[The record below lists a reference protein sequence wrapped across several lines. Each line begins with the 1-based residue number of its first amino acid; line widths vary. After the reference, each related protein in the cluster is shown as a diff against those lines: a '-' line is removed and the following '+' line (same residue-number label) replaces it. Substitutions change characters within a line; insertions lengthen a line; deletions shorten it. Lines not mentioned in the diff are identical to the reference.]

1 MKAIGFKSI
10 AVLAV
15 IASISF
21 AACKNH
27 ADNTKSNDNGAEN
40 LHNEFFISEK
50 NISDEWILFVYAQK
64 AYSFKKSGDIV
75 FGQNLYEYSA
85 KLEDGIV
92 SILNKRYNF
101 NINNIDDFFSL
112 SVDRY
117 YKLKEEYK
125 FIDIRIKYS
134 IAAYGHVLNRMANYE
149 IVAERMASSSAFF
162 LCMDE
167 LIDLLGISHH
177 LSLIHYKAEEY

>member
-1 MKAIGFKSI
+1 MKATGFRI
-10 AVLAV
+10 MAVVAV
-15 IASISF
+15 IAAVTL

-27 ADNTKSNDNGAEN
+27 ADNDKSNDNGAEN

-50 NISDEWILFVYAQK
+50 EISDEWILFIYAQK
-64 AYSFKKSGDIV
+64 AYNYKKSGDIV

-92 SILNKRYNF
+92 SILKKRYNF
-101 NINNIDDFFSL
+101 NIDNIDDFFSL
-112 SVDRY
+112 SVDRW

-134 IAAYGHVLNRMANYE
+134 IAAYSHALNRMANYE
-149 IVAERMASSSAFF
+149 IHAEKIAKSSAFY